1 MAMLEDIRSCTTLN
15 NGVLMPWLGFG
26 TYRVPE
32 GNEAYQAVRHALDA
46 GYRSIDTASLYE
58 NEVSVGRAVRES
70 GIPREE
76 IFITTKVWND
86 DQRAGRVRQAFE
98 ESLARLKMDY
108 VDLYLVH
115 WPVPETY
122 VSAWGVMEEIYRSG
136 KARAIGVSNHLSHHL
151 EAILKTGSVVPA
163 VNQVEFH
170 PYLQSRELHAFCRRR
185 GIQLEAWAPLMKGRG
200 LSEPVLQEIAA
211 KHAKT
216 AAQVVI
222 RWELQKEVVT
232 IPKSATKER
241 IYENRDV
248 FDFSLDEEDMRRIDG
263 LERDF
268 RYGMHP
274 DSFTF

>member
-26 TYRVPE
+26 TYKVPE
-32 GNEAYQAVRHALDA
+32 GEEAYQAVRHALDA

-58 NEVSVGRAVRES
+58 NEASVGRAVRDS
-70 GIPREE
+70 GIPRND

-86 DQRAGRVRQAFE
+86 DQRAGRVLQAFE
-98 ESLARLKMDY
+98 ESLARLEMDT

-115 WPVPETY
+115 WPVPGRFIET
-122 VSAWGVMEEIYRSG
+122 WGVLEEIYRSG
-136 KARAIGVSNHLSHHL
+136 RARAIGVSNHLIHHL
-151 EAILKTGSVVPA
+151 QAILKSGSVVPA

-170 PYLQSRELHAFCRRR
+170 PLLQSKDLHTFCRQH

-200 LSEPVLQEIAA
+200 LSNPVLEEIAA
-211 KHAKT
+211 KHGKT

-232 IPKSATKER
+232 IPKSAKKER

-263 LERDF
+263 LDQEY
-268 RYGMHP
+268 RYGAHP
-274 DSFTF
+274 DRLPF

>member
-1 MAMLEDIRSCTTLN
+1 M
-15 NGVLMPWLGFG
+15 
-26 TYRVPE
+26 E
-32 GNEAYQAVRHALDA
+32 GEQAYQAVRYALDA
-46 GYRSIDTASLYE
+46 GYRSIDTAALYE
-58 NEVSVGRAVRES
+58 NEASVGRAVRDS

-86 DQRAGRVRQAFE
+86 DQRAGRVLQAFE

-115 WPVPETY
+115 WPVPGRYIETWA
-122 VSAWGVMEEIYRSG
+122 VLEEIYRSG
-136 KARAIGVSNHLSHHL
+136 KARAIGVSNHLIHHL
-151 EAILKTGSVVPA
+151 EAILKTGSIVPA

-170 PYLQSRELHAFCRRR
+170 PYLQSRDLHAFCRQR
-185 GIQLEAWAPLMKGRG
+185 GIQLEAWAPLMKGKG
-200 LSEPVLQEIAA
+200 LSEPAIVEIAA
-211 KHAKT
+211 KHGKT

-232 IPKSATKER
+232 IPKSVNRER

-248 FDFSLDEEDMRRIDG
+248 FDFSLDDEDMRQIDA
-263 LERDF
+263 LERDY